1 MGCGGWFQGMVTWG
15 GQNMATIPGCQLWSW
30 HIPRVWAATV
40 MTPPHRAFVWPV
52 LQLLWIPEPI
62 EWEGFTSLRDH
73 HNKQTGPKTSSHRTN
88 VQTTANGDSLLG
100 FDLTQRGF
108 SWSTCKSPDFIFHS
122 QVQGWEPSIL
132 KINKNRCL
140 KAGIMCYCIPTSS
153 HMCNEY

>member
-40 MTPPHRAFVWPV
+40 MTPPHRVFVWPV

-73 HNKQTGPKTSSHRTN
+73 HNKQTGPQNKFPSHQCPNNCQWWQFAWFWFNTKRFFMKHLQISRFHLSQPSSGVGAINIENKQKQMLKSRNN
-88 VQTTANGDSLLG
+88 VLLY
-100 FDLTQRGF
+100 
-108 SWSTCKSPDFIFHS
+108 PNI
-122 QVQGWEPSIL
+122 
-132 KINKNRCL
+132 
-140 KAGIMCYCIPTSS
+140 AS
-153 HMCNEY
+153 HV